1 MFHVKRFSFNGYY
14 TTFLHFGQEPCILRE
29 ILSLGDESMEAYA
42 HCTLCPRACGADRI
56 SGARG
61 FCGMPAH
68 PVAARAA
75 VHLWEEPAIAGDFG
89 TGAIFFSGCTL
100 GCAFCQNETI
110 SHGGVGRPV
119 STERLRE
126 IFLRL
131 IDEGV
136 SSISLITATQFV
148 PSILPALTPKL
159 PVPIVW
165 NSGGYETVETLRLL
179 DGLVDVYLPDFKF
192 SDPALARQ
200 LSAAEDYPAVAAA
213 AIREM
218 VRQTGPGR
226 LRRRSHD
233 PRYADPASDPARL
246 PRQHV
251 RRSGYHRGGVFSW
264 QHPRIPDA
272 PVHARGRV
280 AKTPPFDRT
289 VTDVEYAGALSYM
302 QLLGLNQ
309 GYLQEAVPA
318 GAQYVPPFDFSGL

>member
-1 MFHVKRFSFNGYY
+1 
-14 TTFLHFGQEPCILRE
+14 
-29 ILSLGDESMEAYA
+29 MEAYA

-218 VRQTGPGR
+218 VRQTGPAVYEGGLMTR
-226 LRRRSHD
+226 GTLIRHLI
-233 PRYADPASDPARL
+233 L
-246 PRQHV
+246 P
-251 RRSGYHRGGVFSW
+251 GCLDNTFGVLDTIAEAFS
-264 QHPRIPDA
+264 PGSIPVSLMHQYT
-272 PVHARGRV
+272 PTGRV

-309 GYLQEAVPA
+309 GYLQEAAAA